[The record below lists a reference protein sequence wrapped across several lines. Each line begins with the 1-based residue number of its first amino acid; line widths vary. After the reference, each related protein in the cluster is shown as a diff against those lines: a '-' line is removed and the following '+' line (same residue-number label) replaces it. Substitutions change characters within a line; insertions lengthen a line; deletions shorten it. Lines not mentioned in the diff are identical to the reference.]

1 MARAKVKLGLNGLN
15 VPAKV
20 QFASEVVI
28 KMTGNP
34 NFTTPNPALPD
45 VTTGYTDLQTAYNDA
60 QQARLTAVDKTN
72 TQNSKEAD
80 LDQLLAQLGTYVEN
94 QSNGDANIIMSSGM
108 KIAATPTPAPVP
120 DQVIIQTVTNNSSGK
135 LYMKWKKVQYAK
147 TYVVQQSTDIN
158 NPTKWQQLSIVT
170 KTTYQVKNLTSGQ
183 KYWFRV
189 QAIGT
194 AGDGPWSDPYVNY
207 AP

>member
-1 MARAKVKLGLNGLN
+1 MAKVKLNLKNLN

-20 QFASEVVI
+20 QFGSEVVV

-34 NFTTPNPALPD
+34 NFTTPNPALID
-45 VTTGYTDLQTAYNDA
+45 VTTGYTDLQTAYNNA
-60 QQARLTAVDKTN
+60 QQARLSAVDKTN

-80 LDQLLAQLGTYVEN
+80 MDNLLTQLANYVEN

-108 KIAATPTPAPVP
+108 KIAAAPSPAPLP
-120 DQVIIQTVTNNSSGK
+120 AQVILQTVTDNSSGK
-135 LYMKWKKVQYAK
+135 LDMKWKKVQFAK
-147 TYVVQQSTDIN
+147 TYVVQMNTDIN
-158 NPTKWQQLSIVT
+158 DPTKWQQLQIIT
-170 KTTYQVKNLTSGQ
+170 KTTYQAKNLTSGT

-194 AGDGPWSDPYVNY
+194 AGEGPWSDPYVKY

>member
-1 MARAKVKLGLNGLN
+1 MAKAKVKLGLFGMP

-20 QFASEVVI
+20 QFASEVVG

-34 NFTTPNPALPD
+34 SFITPNPALPD

-60 QQARLTAVDKTN
+60 QQARLNAVDKTN
-72 TQNSKEAD
+72 IQNSKEAD
-80 LDQLLAQLGTYVEN
+80 LDQILTQLGSYVEN
-94 QSNGDANIIMSSGM
+94 QSNGDPNIIMGAGM
-108 KIAATPTPAPVP
+108 NIAATPSPAPLP
-120 DQVIIQTVTNNSSGK
+120 AQVILQTVTDNSSGK
-135 LYMKWKKVQYAK
+135 LDMKWKKVQYAK
-147 TYVVQQSTDIN
+147 TYAVQINTDPID
-158 NPTKWQQLSIVT
+158 PTKWQQLAIIT
-170 KTTYQVKNLTSGQ
+170 KTTYQAKNLTSGT

-194 AGDGPWSDPYVNY
+194 AGEGPWSDPYVKY